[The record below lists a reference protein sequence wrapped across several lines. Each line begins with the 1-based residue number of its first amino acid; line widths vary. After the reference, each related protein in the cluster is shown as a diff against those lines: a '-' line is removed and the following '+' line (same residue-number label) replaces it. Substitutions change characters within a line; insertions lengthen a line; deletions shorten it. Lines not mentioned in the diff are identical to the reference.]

1 MSDESDNTPAEKT
14 DAAANITENTKENDG
29 VQIGILG
36 QYIKDLSFENPTPAQ
51 TLQKLSKEQPSMD
64 INVNLNAKAV
74 GEDVYEVDLKITTTA
89 KVGEDTAFVAEL
101 IYSGLFGAKNLP
113 ENTLQP
119 FLMIEAPRMLFP
131 FARRILADVTRDGGF
146 PPLMLEPIDF
156 ASLYQQQMQNAQQQA
171 TASDDVVVN

>member
-1 MSDESDNTPAEKT
+1 MSDETENKTEEKT
-14 DAAANITENTKENDG
+14 DVAGENTG
-29 VQIGILG
+29 PQIGILG

-51 TLQKLSKEQPSMD
+51 TLQKLSQEKPSMD

-89 KVGEDTAFVAEL
+89 KTGDDIAFVAEL
-101 IYSGLFGAKNLP
+101 VYSGLFAAKNLP

-119 FLMIEAPRMLFP
+119 FLMIEAPRQLFP
-131 FARRILADVTRDGGF
+131 FARRIVADVTRDGGF

-156 ASLYQQQMQNAQQQA
+156 AALYQQQMQNIQDQA
-171 TASDDVVVN
+171 EPKDDVVVN